1 MVAESR
7 QGRLSVAYPEATTT
21 PSAGGGTV
29 PLSEHEQRMLE
40 QIESALYA
48 EDPKFASTVRGGRLR
63 SATGRRRLQSAV
75 LFVLGLC
82 LLIAGVALPV
92 KPGGFPIIS
101 LFGFIVMFGAGVL
114 LLLGSSGASSAGRRG
129 DDAAQGR
136 GSTAGRGKQRKPGGG
151 FSARMEDRFRRRFEQ
166 DN

>member
-1 MVAESR
+1 M
-7 QGRLSVAYPEATTT
+7 
-21 PSAGGGTV
+21 

-63 SATGRRRLQSAV
+63 SATGRRRLQAAA
-75 LFVLGLC
+75 LFVLGLV
-82 LLIAGVALPV
+82 LLVAGIALPV
-92 KPGGFPIIS
+92 KPGGFPVIS
-101 LFGFIVMFGAGVL
+101 LLGFIVMFGAGVL
-114 LLLGSSGASSAGRRG
+114 LLMGGSGIPGVGRRG
-129 DDAAQGR
+129 GDAQPGTGPAG
-136 GSTAGRGKQRKPGGG
+136 GRGKQRKSGG

>member
-1 MVAESR
+1 M
-7 QGRLSVAYPEATTT
+7 
-21 PSAGGGTV
+21 

-63 SATGRRRLQSAV
+63 SATGRRRLQSAA

-82 LLIAGVALPV
+82 LLIAGIALPV

-101 LFGFIVMFGAGVL
+101 LLGFIVMFGAGVL
-114 LLLGSSGASSAGRRG
+114 LLLGSSGAAGAGRRG
-129 DDAAQGR
+129 EDPQQG
-136 GSTAGRGKQRKPGGG
+136 GTATGRGKQRKAGGS

>member
-1 MVAESR
+1 M
-7 QGRLSVAYPEATTT
+7 
-21 PSAGGGTV
+21 

-63 SATGRRRLQSAV
+63 SATGRRRLQAAA
-75 LFVLGLC
+75 LFVLGLV
-82 LLIAGVALPV
+82 LLVAGIALPV

-101 LFGFIVMFGAGVL
+101 LFGFIVMFAAGVL
-114 LLLGSSGASSAGRRG
+114 LLMGGSGLPGSRKGGEGPPEAGAS
-129 DDAAQGR
+129 
-136 GSTAGRGKQRKPGGG
+136 GSGPKSKPRKSGGG
-151 FSARMEDRFRRRFEQ
+151 FAARMEDRFRRRFEQ

>member
-1 MVAESR
+1 M
-7 QGRLSVAYPEATTT
+7 
-21 PSAGGGTV
+21 

-63 SATGRRRLQSAV
+63 SATGRRRLQSAA
-75 LFVLGLC
+75 LFVLGLV
-82 LLIAGVALPV
+82 LLIAGIALPV

-114 LLLGSSGASSAGRRG
+114 LLWGGPAMPGTARRGEAAPSPGGAS
-129 DDAAQGR
+129 
-136 GSTAGRGKQRKPGGG
+136 AGRGKQRKAGGG
-151 FSARMEDRFRRRFEQ
+151 FSARMEDRFRRRFEG